1 MVEDIQKTLLAKVA
15 VPVAAPSQRAHNHVT
30 LSGKDQ
36 VWHGPIGGFTTQE
49 GGRKGVDGQIAAA
62 QRHAMTAINS

>member
-36 VWHGPIGGFTTQE
+36 FWRGADRRFYNAG